1 MTGGLMMIKLSK
13 RATIYLDP
21 DLHRILKF
29 KALETSRSISDLVN
43 DAIKHDLAEDQE
55 DLEAFKK
62 RAKEKSIS
70 YEGLLKELKSDGK
83 I

>member
-1 MTGGLMMIKLSK
+1 MIKLSK

-21 DLHRILKF
+21 DLHKILKF
-29 KALETSRSISDLVN
+29 KALETERSISDLVN
-43 DAIKHDLAEDQE
+43 DAIRHELAEDQE
-55 DLEAFKK
+55 DLAAFKE

-70 YEGLLKELKSDGK
+70 YEQLLKELKADGK